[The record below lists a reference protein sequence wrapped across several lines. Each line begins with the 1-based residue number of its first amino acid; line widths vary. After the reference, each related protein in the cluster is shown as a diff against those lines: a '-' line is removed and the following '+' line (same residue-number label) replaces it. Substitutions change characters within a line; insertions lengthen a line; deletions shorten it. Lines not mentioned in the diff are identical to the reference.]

1 MTRSLKFDPLLI
13 GAALIATVLGLIA
26 IWDAGYAR
34 AAVNGTLLPREF
46 WMQSIF
52 SVFSVGLGWIC
63 AKITV
68 QKWEK
73 AATWMMGLG
82 LFGLILV
89 ELPVIGKEIGGARRW
104 IDLKVM
110 TIQPSEFVKLAAIV
124 YLAAI
129 LTRHKPWVNP
139 KYKNSR
145 QWIGRVLI
153 PKIGRAMPFLPVLLS
168 IALIE
173 HEPDLATAMVVVAV
187 MFAMMIVGGVSWK
200 SILLMGVIGSA
211 FAGYMVIDK
220 PYRLE
225 RFINHSSR
233 WSERNIEDIGYQTT
247 QSEMA
252 MASGGMIG
260 HGLGEGR
267 AKHTLPAPTTD
278 FIIATVAEEF
288 GLVGSLVILGLMGV
302 ISLRLAFLSLSRRET
317 FDRLVLLGVA
327 VWIGIQTAI
336 NYMMA
341 NGTLPPIGLP
351 LAFFSYGGSSLLAV
365 WAAIGICTSVLSR
378 QESLDEDE
386 SEPPAVKKK
395 RRKYGIPKKNPTQH
409 RRRSVTLR

>member
-1 MTRSLKFDPLLI
+1 MTRSLKFDPFLI

-46 WMQSIF
+46 WMQGIF
-52 SVFSVGLGWIC
+52 SVLSVGLGLAC

-73 AATWMMGLG
+73 LASWLMGLG
-82 LFGLILV
+82 LFGLLLV

-110 TIQPSEFVKLAAIV
+110 TIQPSEFVKLAAII

-129 LTRHKPWVNP
+129 LTRHKPWEKP
-139 KYKNSR
+139 KFKNNR
-145 QWIGRVLI
+145 QWVGKVLI
-153 PKIGRAMPFLPVLLS
+153 PKIGRALPFLPVLLS

-173 HEPDLATAMVVVAV
+173 HEPDLATAMVVVVV
-187 MFAMMIVGGVSWK
+187 MYAMMFVGGVSWK
-200 SILLMGVIGSA
+200 SMALMSLIGAA
-211 FAGYMVIDK
+211 FAGYMIMDK
-220 PYRLE
+220 PYRIE
-225 RFINHSSR
+225 RILNHSSR

-288 GLVGSLVILGLMGV
+288 GLVGSLVILALMGT
-302 ISLRLAFLSLSRRET
+302 IALRLALLSFSRRES
-317 FDRLVLLGVA
+317 FDRLLLLGVA
-327 VWIGIQTAI
+327 VWIGVQSATNI
-336 NYMMA
+336 MMA

-351 LAFFSYGGSSLLAV
+351 LAFFSYGGSSLLAI

-378 QESLDEDE
+378 QESLDEDD
-386 SEPPAVKKK
+386 SEPPVAKKKK
-395 RRKYGIPKKNPTQH
+395 RKFGVPKKNPTQH
-409 RRRSVTLR
+409 RSRSVTLR